1 MPQGW
6 ISVTSPSNAARDF
19 RVTSSRQSSARI
31 SVSGR
36 KSSSE
41 LSVSSC
47 RNSSLAYSMNYDSL
61 RKGGETSTCN
71 LTRAAPMAAMLN
83 CENIHEQGQGL
94 DLRYTQQAE
103 SLS

>member
-1 MPQGW
+1 
-6 ISVTSPSNAARDF
+6 
-19 RVTSSRQSSARI
+19 
-31 SVSGR
+31 
-36 KSSSE
+36 
-41 LSVSSC
+41 
-47 RNSSLAYSMNYDSL
+47 MNYDSL